1 MKLIDLTGK
10 RFGRLVVLSR
20 AETKRGQ
27 TFWNCKCDC
36 GNIVSVNAYSLKIG
50 ETKSCGCL
58 QKEIQ
63 SKNASKHNLSKTK
76 LYKLFR
82 RMHERCYNKN
92 CKSYKDY
99 GGRGIKICEEWLNDF
114 KKFYTW
120 AYENGYDSTKNG
132 NDCSIDRIDVNGD
145 YSPINCRW
153 ITKKQQ
159 ANNRRNS
166 RYITYNGETHTLAE
180 WSNMY
185 NISQRLLWA
194 RLFKLKWDIEKALT
208 TLTKKVQ

>member
-10 RFGRLVVLSR
+10 RFGRLLVLSK
-20 AETKRGQ
+20 AETRKGQ

-36 GNIVSVNAYSLKIG
+36 GNIVAVNAYSLKIG

-63 SKNASKHNLSKTK
+63 SHNASTHSLSNDK
-76 LYKLFR
+76 LYKVFK

-114 KKFYTW
+114 KRFYTW